1 MSRCNL
7 QLNQHLRQTLEHQCS
22 LIDEEIRAWG
32 LAAPAL
38 RALISLNIYTVN
50 DLIQYKKSE
59 IITAHGMGD
68 VAVKRIEEGLA
79 ALGVN
84 WTE

>member
-7 QLNQHLRQTLEHQCS
+7 QLNQHLRQTLEHQCA
-22 LIDEEIRAWG
+22 LIDGEIRGWG

-59 IITAHGMGD
+59 IIAAHGMGD
-68 VAVKRIEEGLA
+68 VAVKRIEDGLA